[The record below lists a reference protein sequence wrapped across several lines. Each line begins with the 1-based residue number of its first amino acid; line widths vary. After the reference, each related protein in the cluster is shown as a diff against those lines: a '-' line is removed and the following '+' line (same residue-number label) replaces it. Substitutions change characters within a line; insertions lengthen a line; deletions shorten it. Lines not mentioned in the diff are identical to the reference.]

1 MRSIELNEL
10 RKPRLLVE
18 NRVSFAGPDSEL
30 SIYDTYDAVTQVGLD
45 ADELL
50 YCGMVSGRKLM
61 HDAYH
66 SEGRVFLPHESFV
79 MAPGEHVEIDFP
91 EASIQT
97 PTTCLTI
104 EIAREK
110 VECISQRMD
119 DLYRLKSD
127 LEAGQY
133 SSNTLHIHHTPE
145 TQQLL
150 QRMVSIFTENNPD
163 RDIMVDLSVSELII
177 RMLRHQQ
184 REFLLNYSRTS
195 PDTNNITVV
204 LNYIEQHMAEP
215 MDIDHLSKLACMS
228 RSSLYTEFKKHL
240 GCSPCAIQQQFRLK
254 AAAKCLEKGES
265 ITKVCYDLG
274 FSNPSHF
281 SRRFRNMFGLSPRD
295 YRNKLMNE
303 GNNRDSSS

>member
-30 SIYDTYDAVTQVGLD
+30 SIYDTYNAVTRVGLD

-91 EASIQT
+91 EASLQT

-110 VECISQRMD
+110 VACISDRMD
-119 DLYRLKSD
+119 DLYHLNSA
-127 LEAGQY
+127 LEVGQY
-133 SSNTLHIHHTPE
+133 NNNTLHIHHTPA

-150 QRMVSIFTENNPD
+150 QRMVSIFTENSPD

-184 REFLLNYSRTS
+184 REFLLNHSKTS
-195 PDTNNITVV
+195 PDTNSITVV

-228 RSSLYTEFKKHL
+228 RSSLYTEFKKQL
-240 GCSPCAIQQQFRLK
+240 GCSPCAIQQQLRLK
-254 AAAKCLEKGES
+254 AAAKRFEKGES
-265 ITKVCYDLG
+265 ITKVCYELG
-274 FSNPSHF
+274 FSDPSHF
-281 SRRFRNMFGLSPRD
+281 SRRFRLLFGASPRD
-295 YRNKLMNE
+295 YRNKFMAE
-303 GNNRDSSS
+303 DDGN